1 MRSPLMGAL
10 ALAVSLSPTVK
21 AVYAGELR
29 MLSQP
34 VDAPLL
40 SLPDMSDQTHT
51 LTDYRGRIVLVN
63 FWASWCPPCVVEL
76 PGLQR
81 LADGLGK
88 SNFALLAVN
97 VGENKHRARRALTMT
112 AFEKTVLLDT
122 HSEAYDRWGASVFP
136 TSYLIDKTGR
146 IRFEAVGPLDWEG
159 GEAVTA
165 IEALIAEE
173 PLPAAATSADAECYA
188 EAPPNPKGCQP

>member
-10 ALAVSLSPTVK
+10 ALAVSLPLTVS
-21 AVYAGELR
+21 AIHAGELR
-29 MLSQP
+29 MLAQP
-34 VDAPLL
+34 VDAPSL
-40 SLPDMSDQTHT
+40 SLPDMRDQTHA
-51 LTDYRGRIVLVN
+51 LTDYRDRVVLVN
-63 FWASWCPPCVVEL
+63 FWASWCPPCVIEL

-81 LADGLGK
+81 LAERLGK
-88 SNFALLAVN
+88 DDFALLAVN

-112 AFEKTVLLDT
+112 AFEQTVLLDT
-122 HSEAYDRWGASVFP
+122 RSEAYDRWGASVFP